1 MSLYD
6 DPKYKF
12 IKDGK
17 FATKVIF
24 FQTADG
30 KTRKRIQFIEIK
42 DEVKIAKPE
51 NKEKKA
57 KKKRENF
64 ISLF

>member
-17 FATKVIF
+17 FTTKVIF

-30 KTRKRIQFIEIK
+30 KIRKRIQFIEIK

-51 NKEKKA
+51 SKAKKT

>member
-17 FATKVIF
+17 FTTKVTF
-24 FQTADG
+24 FQTSDG
-30 KTRKRIQFIEIK
+30 KTRKRIQFIELK
-42 DEVKIAKPE
+42 DEVKIATP
-51 NKEKKA
+51 EKKTKKT
-57 KKKRENF
+57 KKKKDNF